1 MSNKE
6 LEECIINVK
15 PLKVLFVEDN
25 IEFAKQTIKLFNNFF
40 NNVTLAINGADG
52 IEKFKTTNFDLVIS
66 DINMPDIDGISMIR
80 ELKTINR
87 NIPIIM
93 LTAHDD
99 SKLIIECIQ
108 IGVDGYLLKPIQLE
122 EMLII
127 LQKISQQS
135 IYRKELS
142 KIVLNS
148 DFTWIASTSE
158 LLYCNALVK
167 LTSNEIK
174 FLSGLITAKGSI
186 IQYDKID
193 EIVFNKDEYD
203 KKRTIN
209 LTTRLRNKI
218 GNNLI
223 ESVYGEGY
231 RIRIDNKHT

>member
-135 IYRKELS
+135 IYSKELS

-193 EIVFNKDEYD
+193 EIVFNKDDYD

-231 RIRIDNKHT
+231 RIRIDTKHS

>member
-52 IEKFKTTNFDLVIS
+52 IEKFKTANFDLVIS